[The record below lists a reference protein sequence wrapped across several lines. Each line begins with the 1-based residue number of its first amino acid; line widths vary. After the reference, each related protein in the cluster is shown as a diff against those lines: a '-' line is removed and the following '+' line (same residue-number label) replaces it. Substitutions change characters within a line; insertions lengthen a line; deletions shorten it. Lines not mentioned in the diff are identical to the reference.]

1 MKAATAFGRTYGDAV
16 EPESGQMLHVQE
28 CFRRH
33 RGRAI
38 AIQPGFVGVRR
49 LGRGLHVE
57 PDMLP
62 ALISALQAAQRHTEA
77 LQELE
82 KELDANG

>member
-1 MKAATAFGRTYGDAV
+1 MKAATAFGRTYGDAI
-16 EPESGQMLHVQE
+16 EPETCQTLRVQE

-38 AIQPGFVGVRR
+38 AIRAGFADASRFW
-49 LGRGLHVE
+49 RGLHVE

-62 ALISALQAAQRHTEA
+62 ALIAALKAAQHHTEA
-77 LQELE
+77 LQALD
-82 KELDANG
+82 KELAGNG

>member
-1 MKAATAFGRTYGDAV
+1 MKAATAFGRAYGDAIQ
-16 EPESGQMLHVQE
+16 PETGQTLRVQE

-38 AIQPGFVGVRR
+38 AIRPGFADAGRFW
-49 LGRGLHVE
+49 RGLHVE

-62 ALISALQAAQRHTEA
+62 ALIAALQAAQRHTDA
-77 LQELE
+77 LQALE
-82 KELDANG
+82 REIEANG

>member
-1 MKAATAFGRTYGDAV
+1 MKAATAFGRTYGDAI
-16 EPESGQMLHVQE
+16 EPETSQTLRVQE

-33 RGRAI
+33 SGRAI
-38 AIQPGFVGVRR
+38 AIRPGCAGARR
-49 LGRGLHVE
+49 FMRGLHVE

-62 ALISALQAAQRHTEA
+62 ALIAALQAAQRHTEA

-82 KELDANG
+82 KELNANG